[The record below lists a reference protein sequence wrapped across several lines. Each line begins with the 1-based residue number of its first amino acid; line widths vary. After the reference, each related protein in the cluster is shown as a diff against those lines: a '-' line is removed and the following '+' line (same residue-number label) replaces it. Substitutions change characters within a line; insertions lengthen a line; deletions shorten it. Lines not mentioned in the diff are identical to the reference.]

1 MFSSS
6 GRLKMGSLF
15 ARLSRLRDSW
25 LLGSASHV
33 TAGSSPDDKV
43 QTTCNARLGS
53 VKKCTCFTIGNKSKA
68 FMVFYSIYKSTV
80 FPSSNVPSK
89 YVAAEFFVLDRSSGS
104 WWRWSSIW
112 PCPERT
118 EFFMDQRE
126 TDVAL

>member
-25 LLGSASHV
+25 LLGSASHA

-80 FPSSNVPSK
+80 FKSPIVECAEQICCRRVLRTRSK
-89 YVAAEFFVLDRSSGS
+89 LRQLVEVELYLAMS
-104 WWRWSSIW
+104 
-112 PCPERT
+112 
-118 EFFMDQRE
+118 
-126 TDVAL
+126 